1 MKFKAVCLCA
11 LSLTLGM
18 MLACAGGDPVASKAE
33 SAWRA
38 TLDKDPDNAG
48 KYTMQVAS
56 GSSAPLARQLMI
68 EGLDAP
74 KYKAAL
80 GAAEAIAKD
89 PFPEAQ
95 AKLKEMFDTKA
106 GAIQVQSAVALN
118 KLGDAEA
125 GEWLKGKLGELIGTT
140 RVDVLVFLGKQDR
153 EAVTPTLEAMMASK
167 EQQDQDEAYQA
178 LGQIQQDW
186 SKERLLKALDTERGE
201 NRKFAVA
208 ALGKSGDPEVAK
220 KIQKFVNT
228 RGLVFSTL
236 EALGELG
243 NPDSSDA
250 VESMMDNAYS
260 AVRARAAAALWKLG
274 TLENPAEAMQGII
287 DPEDAESRIE
297 VAEQLAS
304 IDDPAALAMLETLA
318 GDEDSTVRQAAVY
331 SLAERSEDAVLPVLA
346 KMVEDKA
353 YTVSTVAMREL
364 GQRGDA
370 AAIDALAPLLDSG
383 NQYVVISA
391 ANAILE
397 LKERHSGA

>member
-18 MLACAGGDPVASKAE
+18 MLACGGGDPVAGKAE

-56 GSSAPLARQLMI
+56 GSSAPFARQLMI

-80 GAAEAIAKD
+80 GAAEAIAAE
-89 PFPEAQ
+89 PFPDAQ
-95 AKLKEMFDTKA
+95 AKLKEIFDSKA
-106 GAIQVQSAVALN
+106 GAIQVQAAVALN
-118 KLGDAEA
+118 KLGDEDA
-125 GEWLKGKLGELIGTT
+125 GEWLKGKLGELIGST

-153 EAVTPTLEAMMASK
+153 EAVMPTLEAMMASK

-186 SKERLLKALDTERGE
+186 SKERLLTALDTERGE

-208 ALGKSGDPEVAK
+208 ALGKSGDPAVAK

-243 NPDSSDA
+243 NPEASDA

-274 TLENPAEAMQGII
+274 SLENPEETMRGII

-318 GDEDSTVRQAAVY
+318 SDEDSTVRQAAVY
-331 SLAERSEDAVLPVLA
+331 SLAERSEAAVLPVLA
-346 KMVEDKA
+346 KLVEDKA

-370 AAIDALAPLLDSG
+370 SAIDALAPLLDSG